1 MQHDV
6 LYGYSRWGLPLN
18 ETTLPNYLNLLGYK
32 NYMVGKWHLGHFI
45 KEHTPLFRG
54 FDSHYGYWTGHQ
66 DYYDHTHIEGVTDI
80 KLFTHVTNHMKIF
93 HCKTEFMGF

>member
-18 ETTLPNYLNLLGYK
+18 ESILPNYLNLLGYK
-32 NYMVGKWHLGHFI
+32 NYILGKWHLGHFI
-45 KEHTPLFRG
+45 KEHTPLYRG

-66 DYYDHTHIEGVTDI
+66 DYYDHTHVEGVIDQ
-80 KLFTHVTNHMKIF
+80 
-93 HCKTEFMGF
+93 EP